1 MDKSR
6 DRIAL
11 LDELRGFCVLCMVFY
26 HAFIFMYEQYDI
38 QFGYDAYTF
47 FLPVQP
53 YVSCMFIFICGICC
67 RLSHSNLKRGLK
79 LAVFA
84 IALNFISI
92 IVLPKMGFENTEIW
106 WGVLDFFTVAILSF
120 ALLDKPIRKVPWVLG
135 FALMIVFF
143 WLFRFWLTAGTISV
157 WGDVAWKLPA
167 KAFEQKWL
175 FPIGIQHP
183 EFFSADYFP
192 MIPYVFVF
200 YMGAFLGDP
209 VSNGKVPAFAYPV
222 HSKILSWLG
231 QKCFLI
237 YLLELP
243 IIFLVLEFVTWIV
256 SGF

>member
-1 MDKSR
+1 MDGSKG
-6 DRIAL
+6 RIAL

-92 IVLPKMGFENTEIW
+92 IVLPKMGFENTEIR

-135 FALMIVFF
+135 FAIMIVFF
-143 WLFRFWLTAGTISV
+143 WLFRYWLTAGTISV
-157 WGDVAWKLPA
+157 WGDVAWTLPA

-183 EFFSADYFP
+183 DFFSADYFP

-209 VSNGKVPAFAYPV
+209 VSNGKVPEFAYPV
-222 HSKILSWLG
+222 HSKILLWLG

-243 IIFLVLEFVTWIV
+243 IIFLVLEFITWII
-256 SGF
+256 SKF

>member
-1 MDKSR
+1 MDGSKG
-6 DRIAL
+6 RIAL

-26 HAFIFMYEQYDI
+26 HAFIFMYEQYGI

-84 IALNFISI
+84 ITLNFISI
-92 IVLPKMGFENTEIW
+92 IVLPKMGFENTEIR

-135 FALMIVFF
+135 FAIMIVFF
-143 WLFRFWLTAGTISV
+143 WLFRYWLTAGTISV
-157 WGDVAWKLPA
+157 WGDVAWTLPT

-183 EFFSADYFP
+183 DFFSADYFP

-209 VSNGKVPAFAYPV
+209 VSNGKVPEFAYPV
-222 HSKILSWLG
+222 HSNILSWLG

-243 IIFLVLEFVTWIV
+243 IIFLVLEFITWII
-256 SGF
+256 SKF